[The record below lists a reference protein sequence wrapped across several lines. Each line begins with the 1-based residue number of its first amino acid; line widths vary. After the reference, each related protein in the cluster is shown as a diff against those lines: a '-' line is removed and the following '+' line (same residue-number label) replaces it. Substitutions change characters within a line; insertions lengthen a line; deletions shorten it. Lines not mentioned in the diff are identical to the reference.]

1 LCLEESP
8 KPEREV
14 SHSVRRHLRVEIDE
28 YDASIRRFI
37 PGYEGMIGAAADE
50 VVAAAPDHVLD
61 LGAGTGALAAAVL
74 ERAPAAVVELLDLDA
89 EMLQGARGR
98 LRPFGDR
105 AGFVVASFDD
115 PFAPCDAIMAS
126 LSLHHIPT
134 LSAKA
139 ELFCRAFR
147 ALRPGGVFVNAD
159 VTVPEDSPGREA
171 AFRGWADHLVANGIS
186 EEEAWQHFDDWAEE
200 DTYFPV
206 EVELEALA
214 AEGFEARTAWRCGV
228 STVLVGR
235 RP

>member
-1 LCLEESP
+1 LSLDESS
-8 KPEREV
+8 KLEREV
-14 SHSVRRHLRVEIDE
+14 GHSVRRHLRVEIDE

-37 PGYEGMIGAAADE
+37 PDYEGMIGSAADE

-89 EMLQGARGR
+89 EMLEGARVR

-105 AGFVVASFDD
+105 ARFVVASFDG

-139 ELFCRAFR
+139 ELFGRALR

-159 VTVPEDSPGREA
+159 VTVPADSPGREA
-171 AFRGWADHLVANGIS
+171 AFRDWADHLVASGIP
-186 EEEAWQHFDDWAEE
+186 ENVAWQHFGEWAEE

-206 EVELEALA
+206 EAELGVLA
-214 AEGFEARTAWRCGV
+214 AEGFEAGMAWRCGV